1 MRYPRTIIGLAAA
14 AFAVTAALPASAHE
28 PWDPDDDGSVP
39 PPPAASPADGVS
51 KNMHLLSTSEHRG
64 GVNSDLAFKGDLAF
78 AGHYGGFRVVDLS
91 DPGEPVVLSDVHCNG
106 PQGDVTVYG
115 DLLFLSVDTPQST
128 EGCEGSRNVTAKTEG
143 AFEGVRVFDISD
155 PAAPVFLKG
164 VRTDCGSHTNTL
176 VPGEN
181 GTAYIYVA
189 SYPLSASGIGPDC
202 QAPFERIS
210 VIQVDG
216 DDAAAGLG
224 ARVVAEPEVKGI
236 DYFGEKYGVEPFF
249 ACHDISVLTPNK
261 LAAAACLS
269 QGQLWDISNPLAPV
283 VTANIDTA
291 DVDIWHS
298 AAFTPDGEYV
308 TFGDEYFGAPKE
320 PYGALWTYEVAD
332 PSVALS
338 HYRIPRDEPST
349 YHNFNYVPTADGYI
363 LVSSAYG
370 SGTSVVDLSD
380 PTAPKEIAYY
390 DMQSNAWST
399 YWYNGLIVAND
410 ISRGLDTLRLS
421 SKSVAG
427 AKRLPM
433 LNPQTQDYLIG

>member
-1 MRYPRTIIGLAAA
+1 MKLHRPLIGLIAAALAAA
-14 AFAVTAALPASAHE
+14 AVPASAHE
-28 PWDPDDDGSVP
+28 PWDPLDQGSIP
-39 PPPAASPADGVS
+39 PPPAASPADGYS
-51 KNMHLLSTSEHRG
+51 QNMHLLSTSEHRG
-64 GVNSDLAFKGDLAF
+64 SVNSDLAFKGDLAF
-78 AGHYGGFRVVDLS
+78 AGHYGGFRVIDLS
-91 DPGEPVVLSDVHCNG
+91 EPGEPVELADVHCNG

-128 EGCEGSRNVTAKTEG
+128 EGCEGSVNVTATTEG
-143 AFEGVRVFDISD
+143 AFEGVRIFDISD
-155 PAAPVFLKG
+155 PAAPQFLKG

-216 DDAAAGLG
+216 DDAAAGL
-224 ARVVAEPEVKGI
+224 AAEVVAEPTIKGVEK
-236 DYFGEKYGVEPFF
+236 FGEAYGVEPFF
-249 ACHDISVLTPNK
+249 ACHDITVLSPKQT
-261 LAAAACLS
+261 AAAACLS
-269 QGQLWDISNPLAPV
+269 QGQMWDISNPLAPV
-283 VTANIDTA
+283 VTADVDTP

-308 TFGDEYFGAPKE
+308 TFGDEYFGSPQD
-320 PYGALWTYEVAD
+320 PYGALWTY
-332 PSVALS
+332 SVDDTSTPLS
-338 HYRIPRDEPST
+338 YFRIPREETST
-349 YHNFNYVPTADGYI
+349 YHNFNYVPMADGYV
-363 LVSSAYG
+363 LVASAYG

-380 PTAPKEIAYY
+380 PTSPREIAFF
-390 DMQSNAWST
+390 DMQSSAWST

-410 ISRGLDTLRLS
+410 ISRGVDTLRLS
-421 SKSVAG
+421 SNLVAG
-427 AKRLPM
+427 AKKLPM